1 MTARHAAN
9 LETRTLVAFE
19 IYIVILASDGR
30 NYSYRT
36 MPQLDKSNL
45 RLLCSNY
52 CSRKVIIVCGAL
64 SILGTFFVVIQNDI
78 FALHASSTSNRDH
91 ENISVEDASLLVV
104 SRKWMK
110 KKEVEFEARRA
121 RVKDVCATFDPI
133 NRWREKNQGKLHF
146 WFDLKHGF
154 AFCAQPK
161 VSLFVKQ
168 HLH

>member
-1 MTARHAAN
+1 MV
-9 LETRTLVAFE
+9 LDG
-19 IYIVILASDGR
+19 LAS
-30 NYSYRT
+30 S
-36 MPQLDKSNL
+36 
-45 RLLCSNY
+45 
-52 CSRKVIIVCGAL
+52 A
-64 SILGTFFVVIQNDI
+64 
-78 FALHASSTSNRDH
+78 TSNQNP
-91 ENISVEDASLLVV
+91 ENSNAAEASFLVG
-104 SRKWMK
+104 SKEWMK
-110 KKEVEFEARRA
+110 EKEGVFEARRA